1 MIAPARLA
9 AWRTVRLVHRGRADL
24 AGALPAAR
32 TALTDARDRALVT
45 EIVTGV
51 LRWRAQLDFLIERA
65 ARRPIATLDHD
76 VLDICRIAAFQLLHL
91 ARVPSSAIVSDAVEL
106 TRYARKRSATGFVNA
121 VLRRVGQAGTSA
133 LPRRPEGGPDEKS
146 DDEAWRNAALDYLSI
161 TLSHP
166 RWLVNRWLLRFGLA
180 HAETWARFNN
190 SPAPLTLCVNAVRL
204 SRDALAAQLAANG
217 VVARATA
224 YSPTGLIATSG
235 RPLQTRLAREGTF
248 IVQDEASQVVGLVAA
263 AGAKPPALD
272 ACAAPGGK
280 TLALAAAM
288 REPSLLV
295 AADRRPRRMALLRDT
310 LSRLGLTRVPLVQLD
325 LALGLPFRESFATVL
340 VDAPCSG
347 LGTLR
352 RDPDIRWR
360 REETDLLA
368 LADRQRQML
377 REAARGIV
385 AGGRLVYATCSSEP
399 EENEQ
404 VVQSFLDAHTNFER
418 IPVDSLPLPSSVRP
432 LVDAEGYLRT
442 VPYRDDLEAFFAAA
456 LGRRA

>member
-9 AWRTVRLVHRGRADL
+9 AWRALRLVSRGQADL
-24 AGALPAAR
+24 ASALPAAR
-32 TALTDARDRALVT
+32 AGLTDARDRALVT

-51 LRWRAQLDFLIERA
+51 LRWRGQLDFLIERA
-65 ARRPIATLDHD
+65 ARRPMTTLDQD
-76 VLDICRIAAFQLLHL
+76 VLDICRLAAFQLLHL
-91 ARVPSSAIVSDAVEL
+91 ARVPPSAIVSDAVEL

-121 VLRRVGQAGTSA
+121 VLRRVGEAGTGV
-133 LPRRPEGGPDEKS
+133 LPRRPERGPDGKP
-146 DDEAWRNAALDYLSI
+146 DDEAWRSAALDYISI

-166 RWLVNRWLLRFGLA
+166 RWLANRWLSRFGLD

-190 SPAPLTLCVNAVRL
+190 SPAPLTLCVNSLRL
-204 SRDALAAQLAANG
+204 SRDALTEQLAADG
-217 VVARATA
+217 VMTRAAA

-235 RPLQTRLAREGTF
+235 KPLQTRLAREGAF

-295 AADRRPRRMALLRDT
+295 AADRRQRRVALLHDT
-310 LSRLGLTRVPLVQLD
+310 LSRLGLARVQLVQLD
-325 LALGLPFRESFATVL
+325 LALGLPFRGSFETVL

-360 REETDLLA
+360 REEADLPA
-368 LADRQRQML
+368 LVERQSQML
-377 REAARGIV
+377 REAARGV
-385 AGGRLVYATCSSEP
+385 VPGGRLVYATCSSEP
-399 EENEQ
+399 EENDQ
-404 VVQSFLDAHTNFER
+404 VVQSFLEAHASFELV
-418 IPVDSLPLPSSVRP
+418 PVGSLPLPSSVRP
-432 LVDAEGYLRT
+432 LVDAAGYLRT
-442 VPYRDDLEAFFAAA
+442 VPYRDDLEAFFAAV